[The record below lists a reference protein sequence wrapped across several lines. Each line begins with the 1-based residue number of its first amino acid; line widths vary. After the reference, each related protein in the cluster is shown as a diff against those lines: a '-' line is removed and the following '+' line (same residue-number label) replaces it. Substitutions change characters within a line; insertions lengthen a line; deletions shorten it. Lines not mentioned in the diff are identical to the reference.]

1 MVDINFIKQNAT
13 ASGDCGMDNTYWYYF
28 ENTLYVEAR
37 AEDRDVYPLDLWSGK
52 VFEIVEDIEKA
63 IFGEGCAVIDF
74 SLFNKSDKLVQIDL
88 PASFER
94 ACPHFTPDDCGPGD
108 PLWYVEAGNDEADT
122 IYLFGSDS
130 LQRINVAKG
139 NPKFASEDGVLFDKD
154 KKMLVCF
161 PCGRTGTYTVPESV
175 LEIGEDAFNGCD
187 RLEEL
192 IIPNSVT
199 EIGRFAFVGVPH
211 ITYHGPAKSDDNWGA
226 KSRN

>member
-1 MVDINFIKQNAT
+1 MDYEHIKQNAT
-13 ASGDCGMDNTYWYYF
+13 ASGNCGMDDTYWYYF

-37 AEDRDVYPLDLWSGK
+37 AENRDVYPLDLWSGSI
-52 VFEIVEDIEKA
+52 FEIVEDIEKA
-63 IFGEGCAVIDF
+63 IFSDGCVLIDF
-74 SLFNKSDKLVQIDL
+74 SIFNRCDRLVQIDL

-94 ACPHFTPDDCGPGD
+94 ACPHYVPENCSPGD

-122 IYLFGSDS
+122 IYLFGSES

-154 KKMLVCF
+154 KKTLLCF

-175 LEIGEDAFNGCD
+175 LTIWEDAFEGCD
-187 RLEEL
+187 RLAEL
-192 IIPNSVT
+192 IIPISVT
-199 EIGRFAFVGVPH
+199 EIGEGAFAGVHH
-211 ITYHGPAKSDDNWGA
+211 IVYHGQARSDDNWGA